1 MGKLKFKKNPTIK
14 KENYKNVKE
23 FNFDEKTD
31 VVPNTKE
38 KLMCIMFSEER
49 GCHFIYRKFNI
60 NSEFDYFRFRRGM
73 YIIESQG
80 IHITANGSRI
90 AFYLE
95 GISTPIKLSNIQKKT
110 VTVAYKDLEGKV
122 KYSTIQKIK
131 GLKFDAKI
139 LDTFANRRF
148 AEIFTKKP
156 MDNFQILIVMFQI
169 ISMVMIGIAYGLI
182 WYFK

>member
-1 MGKLKFKKNPTIK
+1 MGKLKFKKNPTLK
-14 KENYKNVKE
+14 KADYKNPKE
-23 FNFDEKTD
+23 FYYDEKTD
-31 VVPNTKE
+31 LVPNTKE

-49 GCHFIYRKFNI
+49 GCHFIFRKFNV
-60 NSEFDYFRFRRGM
+60 NAEYDFFRFRRGM

-80 IHITANGSRI
+80 IHITANGSRV

-95 GISTPIKLSNIQKKT
+95 GISTPIKMSNIEKKT
-110 VTVAYKDLEGKV
+110 VTVKYKDLQGNIQE
-122 KYSTIQKIK
+122 STIQKIK

-156 MDNFQILIVMFQI
+156 MDNFQLLIIVFQI
-169 ISMVMIGIAYGLI
+169 ITCVLIGVSWFLI
-182 WYFK
+182 WWFK